1 MFLYI
6 FSKNKGKLYTNIK
19 KNTYNHNKLV
29 CNCKS
34 IIYDA
39 YIFLLKNYVFQ
50 FITKYLL
57 FLNLCH

>member
-1 MFLYI
+1 M
-6 FSKNKGKLYTNIK
+6 YTNIK

-34 IIYDA
+34 IIYVA